1 MTIRHPVAK
10 LTSGSRSLTTAEG
23 GVALIE
29 ARLASGGEH
38 DAMRAV
44 LWSTSKLANLAPGDP
59 FSLAIGDRDALAD
72 VSAGEVTRAEVR
84 EGYVV
89 IDALAHTAK
98 LSRDRRSQSW
108 EDQTIG
114 DIVRDMLGSV
124 QVDEIDASLR
134 LPWFAVDVQRTI
146 WSHLRE
152 LASVVGAE
160 VGSSANG
167 GVRFVPVNAAPNVHT
182 LRRGADLV
190 QWQLAGYA
198 QPDARGARA
207 YGAASESGSAQ
218 WHWLRGDSAGGTGG
232 AIANALAGALRT
244 LDAADAVAAARQ
256 QRRTRRT
263 MQGVVITSGSPT
275 VRPGDVVTLDGV
287 DGAPTKRWRVRTVT
301 HRLDGSRG
309 LATTL
314 GVEGSAA

>member
-23 GVALIE
+23 GVALVE

-38 DAMRAV
+38 DSVRAV
-44 LWSTSKLANLAPGDP
+44 LWATSKLANLAPGDP
-59 FSLAIGDRDALAD
+59 LAIAIGDRDTLSD
-72 VSAGEVTRAEVR
+72 VSSGEVTRAEVR

-89 IDALAHTAK
+89 IDALASTAK
-98 LSRDRRSQSW
+98 LSRERRSQSW
-108 EDQTIG
+108 EDQTVG
-114 DIVRDMLGSV
+114 DIVRDLVGSLTI
-124 QVDEIDASLR
+124 DELDASLK

-152 LASVVGAE
+152 LASAIGAE
-160 VGSSANG
+160 VGASATG
-167 GVRFVPVNAAPNVHT
+167 GVRFVPATAAPNVHT

-218 WHWLRGDSAGGTGG
+218 WHWLRGDAASGAGG
-232 AIANALAGALRT
+232 AVANAIAGALRT
-244 LDAADAVAAARQ
+244 LDAADAVANARQ

-275 VRPGDVVTLDGV
+275 IRPGDVVTLDGV

-314 GVEGSAA
+314 GVEGAAA

>member
-1 MTIRHPVAK
+1 MIIRHPVAK
-10 LTSGSRSLTTAEG
+10 LTSGSRSLTSAEG
-23 GVALIE
+23 GVVLVE

-59 FSLAIGDRDALAD
+59 FALAMGERDALED

-89 IDALAHTAK
+89 IDALSHTAK

-108 EDQTIG
+108 EDQTVG

-124 QVDEIDASLR
+124 QADEIDASLR

-152 LASVVGAE
+152 LAAVIGAE
-160 VGSSANG
+160 VGSSATG

-190 QWQLAGYA
+190 QWQLAGYT

-218 WHWLRGDSAGGTGG
+218 WHWLRGDSASGAGG
-232 AIANALAGALRT
+232 AIGNAIAGALRT
-244 LDAADAVAAARQ
+244 LDAADAVATARQ
-256 QRRTRRT
+256 QRRSRRT
-263 MQGVVITSGSPT
+263 VQGVVITSGSPK
-275 VRPGDVVTLDGV
+275 VRPGDVLTLEGV
-287 DGAPTKRWRVRTVT
+287 DGAPATRWRVRTVT

-314 GVEGSAA
+314 GVEGAAA